1 MSSAQGNEPWIG
13 DIPFEWQLMAIKR
26 FVSAKITDGPHETPE
41 LTDDGVQFISA
52 EAVKNGRIDF
62 NLRRGF
68 ISHEDHRIYSR
79 KCLPRKND
87 LFVIK
92 SGATTGNIAY
102 VDVDFEFSI
111 WSPLA
116 VIRCDERLAFYKF
129 IYYVLLSE
137 VFRKQVELSWS
148 FGTQQN
154 IGMGVIER
162 LRAPLPPVDE
172 QHRIAAYLSHPGRLH
187 RL

>member
-79 KCLPRKND
+79 KCLPIDK
-87 LFVIK
+87 
-92 SGATTGNIAY
+92 A
-102 VDVDFEFSI
+102 
-111 WSPLA
+111 
-116 VIRCDERLAFYKF
+116 
-129 IYYVLLSE
+129 
-137 VFRKQVELSWS
+137 Q
-148 FGTQQN
+148 
-154 IGMGVIER
+154 
-162 LRAPLPPVDE
+162 
-172 QHRIAAYLSHPGRLH
+172 
-187 RL
+187 